1 MVPWFGDLGILCIA
15 SPGVGS
21 AGGGSFIPCGWPLI
35 AVCGVFL
42 FLVVWI
48 TCYDFY
54 SFYGSFLTC

>member
-35 AVCGVFL
+35 ALCGVFL
-42 FLVVWI
+42 FLVVWYLGKLFN
-48 TCYDFY
+48 TLY
-54 SFYGSFLTC
+54 SLLLAC